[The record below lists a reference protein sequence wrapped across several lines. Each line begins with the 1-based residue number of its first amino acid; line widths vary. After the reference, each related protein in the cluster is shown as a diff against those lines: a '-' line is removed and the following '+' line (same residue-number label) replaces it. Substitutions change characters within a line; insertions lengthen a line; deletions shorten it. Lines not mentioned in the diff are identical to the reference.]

1 MIKKLDD
8 RIEIYEDLANY
19 TMYYIV
25 GIITVIA
32 GFLLVIQLL
41 IKGNTEYIGTYIVCA
56 IITVVMIGII
66 FFVRYCNKKRK
77 SNPYLEMI
85 IADDYVEFYSLKEEG
100 KLIKKIN
107 IKEIQKVFTY
117 DNYLVVHSIDE
128 NGEKQKYSY
137 SFGSETSNLYIA
149 NSELKKLVNK

>member
-32 GFLLVIQLL
+32 GLISVIQLL

-56 IITVVMIGII
+56 IIAVIMIGII

-85 IADDYVEFYSLKEEG
+85 ITEDYVEFYSLKEEG
-100 KLIKKIN
+100 KSIKSIN
-107 IKEIQKVFTY
+107 IKEIKKVFTH
-117 DNYLVVHSIDE
+117 DNCLIVHSIDE
-128 NGEKQKYSY
+128 NGDKQIYSY
-137 SFGSETSNLYIA
+137 SFGHESSNLYIA
-149 NSELKKLVNK
+149 KSELKKLVKK